1 LKLRIASLVLLGLA
15 FSVAPSFAQDLY
27 DNGPTAGDT
36 DAWTINSGFA
46 VSDSFI
52 LSSNSSVTGLNFE
65 SWVFPGDI
73 LQTAEVS
80 ITSSEFGGTTYFSQ
94 TVPFTQ
100 SNCGANSYGFD
111 LCTET
116 GTFAPVNLNAGI
128 YWLTLENAVINGNND
143 PVYWDENSGP
153 SSASENS
160 IGSIPSESF
169 TIIGSASTS
178 STGSTPEP
186 STMVLFASGM
196 LWAIGSLRRNI
207 RL

>member
-1 LKLRIASLVLLGLA
+1 MKLRIASLVLLGLVL
-15 FSVAPSFAQDLY
+15 SVSPSFAQDLY

-36 DAWTINSGFA
+36 DAWTINDGFA

-52 LSSNSSVTGLNFE
+52 LRSNSSVSGLNFE
-65 SWVFPGDI
+65 AWLFPGDI

-80 ITSSEFGGTTYFSQ
+80 ITSSEFGGTAYFSQ

-100 SNCGANSYGFD
+100 SNCGGNSYGFN

-116 GTFAPVNLNAGI
+116 GTFAPVNLYAGT
-128 YWLTLENAVINGNND
+128 YWLTLENAVCNCDGD
-143 PVYWDENSGP
+143 AVYWDENSGP

-169 TIIGSASTS
+169 TIVGSASTS

-186 STMVLFASGM
+186 STVMLFGSG
-196 LWAIGSLRRNI
+196 LLSAIGSLRRNI
-207 RL
+207 RR